1 MRSRFLLAC
10 LAAAWAVVPLGAAAQ
25 TSDFESLVE
34 DALGRQGAAPG
45 EAPASAVPRRLIR
58 PREGDIPP
66 LPEPVLREPAPQQ
79 PAVRQ
84 AQPDPE
90 QEGTTRQPRV
100 RQAEPLEAPEPQQEA
115 QPSAGPKP
123 YTPPRRTRA
132 AAEDDNDDDGD
143 NGDSAAR
150 ESDGDDDDDDGD
162 DAGDPGVAAER
173 APAGTSESA
182 PTATEAQGQESGA
195 TPTEAPVDPAQGN
208 AAVAGQKSL
217 TRRDMEAVN
226 SAIFESDAR
235 MIKGPSPLI
244 LKAQILLDRAG
255 ASPGVIDGVYGGNV
269 AKAIGAVETVLG
281 LPVDG
286 QLDPEV
292 WTAIGGDQA
301 SDVLV
306 EYTITEE
313 DANYP
318 FLASIPRDYAEQ
330 AQLPALGFTTPQEMF
345 GERFHMDA
353 KLVDALNP
361 GVNWRQPGETIIVA
375 AIEGQPV
382 TGKIARIEADKGRR
396 QVRAYDAQNR
406 LIVAYPATIGSSDN
420 PSPSGDHAVNTV
432 APNPVYYYN
441 PDNFVQ
447 GNNTQ
452 KLELP
457 PGPNNPVGTM
467 WIDLTEPS
475 YGIHGTPE
483 PSKID
488 KTGSHGCVRL
498 TNWDAE
504 ELATL
509 VDPGVVVSFVE

>member
-1 MRSRFLLAC
+1 VLRDPQPER
-10 LAAAWAVVPLGAAAQ
+10 PQ
-25 TSDFESLVE
+25 
-34 DALGRQGAAPG
+34 RQERVQQEPEE
-45 EAPASAVPRRLIR
+45 EAPQR
-58 PREGDIPP
+58 
-66 LPEPVLREPAPQQ
+66 
-79 PAVRQ
+79 
-84 AQPDPE
+84 
-90 QEGTTRQPRV
+90 RV
-100 RQAEPLEAPEPQQEA
+100 RQAEPVQPREREAEPAEAPVQEA
-115 QPSAGPKP
+115 APAEAPVRQAEPAAGPKP
-123 YTPPRRTRA
+123 YTPPKRAKA
-132 AAEDDNDDDGD
+132 AAEEPADEDAEEQADDADG
-143 NGDSAAR
+143 
-150 ESDGDDDDDDGD
+150 GD
-162 DAGDPGVAAER
+162 DATEQAASPEGDPALAET
-173 APAGTSESA
+173 PAGQAET
-182 PTATEAQGQESGA
+182 QGQDQGQGEPAAQA
-195 TPTEAPVDPAQGN
+195 TADPTPSTGGQRSLASLDVDEVN
-208 AAVAGQKSL
+208 AATFQENAK
-217 TRRDMEAVN
+217 A
-226 SAIFESDAR
+226 
-235 MIKGPSPLI
+235 IKGPSPLI

-269 AKAIGAVETVLG
+269 GKAIAAVETVLG

-286 QLDPEV
+286 QLDGNV
-292 WTAIGGDQA
+292 WTALGGDQA

-318 FLASIPRDYAEQ
+318 FLPSIPRDYAEQ
-330 AQLPALGFTTPQEMF
+330 AQLSALGFTSPQEMF

-361 GVNWRQPGETIIVA
+361 GANFRQAGETIVVA

-396 QVRAYDAQNR
+396 QVRAYDAQQR

-432 APNPVYYYN
+432 APNPIYYYN
-441 PDNFVQ
+441 PKNFVQ
-447 GNNTQ
+447 GNNTK

-488 KTGSHGCVRL
+488 KTGSHGCIRL

-509 VDPGVVVSFVE
+509 VDPGVVVSFLE

>member
-10 LAAAWAVVPLGAAAQ
+10 LAAAWAAVPLGAAAQ
-25 TSDFESLVE
+25 TDDFESLVE
-34 DALGRQGAAPG
+34 DALGRQG
-45 EAPASAVPRRLIR
+45 EAPASAVPPRLIR

-84 AQPDPE
+84 AQPDPAE

-115 QPSAGPKP
+115 QPSTGPKP

-132 AAEDDNDDDGD
+132 AAEDDDDDGD

-150 ESDGDDDDDDGD
+150 QSDGDDDDDDD
-162 DAGDPGVAAER
+162 EAGDNAGERGVAAQP
-173 APAGTSESA
+173 APAGTSQSA
-182 PTATEAQGQESGA
+182 PTATETQAQETGA
-195 TPTEAPVDPAQGN
+195 APTGDPVDTAQGN

-226 SAIFESDAR
+226 SATFQSDAR

-255 ASPGVIDGVYGGNV
+255 SSPGAIDGVYGGNV

-318 FLASIPRDYAEQ
+318 FLPSIPRDFAEQ
-330 AQLPALGFTTPQEMF
+330 AQLPALNFTSPQEMF

-353 KLVDALNP
+353 KLIDALNP
-361 GVNWRQPGETIIVA
+361 GVDWKRAGETIIVA
-375 AIEGQPV
+375 AVEGQPV
-382 TGKIARIEADKGRR
+382 SGKIARIEADKGRR

-406 LIVAYPATIGSSDN
+406 LIVAYPATIGSADN

-488 KTGSHGCVRL
+488 KTASNGCVRL

-509 VDPGVVVSFVE
+509 VDPGVIVSFVE